1 VIGAGDDVA
10 IFREKIVK
18 IDEDLTAVA
27 AFTDAERFAD
37 VRKHVDPKWVREALE
52 ATGTAT
58 VRRRRLPAEQVVWL
72 VIGMAMFREWPIH
85 DLVGRLKLV
94 LPGRTKT
101 VVPST
106 VAEAREKVGA
116 DPLER
121 LFEMCA
127 RKWAHQ
133 SARRHAWRGLA
144 MYGVDCST
152 LRVADSTQNRAHF
165 GGSDGRSGESGY
177 PMLRLAT
184 LMAVRSHLLA
194 SAAFGRFE
202 DSEIVLTSSLWRE
215 VPDDSLVLVDR
226 NFLAAGILVPL
237 VRDGRNRHWMTR
249 AKTTTKWSVLE
260 SLGKGDDLVELQISA
275 EARSMDPS
283 LPKTYVARAI
293 KYQRKGFQPQTVLT
307 SLTDA
312 RQFPAKDVVARYH
325 ERWELELGYDE
336 IKTKMLDRQETIR
349 SRTVAG
355 VGQEL
360 WGILLAYNLIRLE
373 MERTA
378 DDLGVEPTQ
387 ISFVSA
393 MRLICD
399 TWVWCSIASA
409 GAIPARLNTMRD
421 FFTRLVLP
429 PRRSARNYPR
439 AVKIKMSNYAR
450 KLPKPRQPS

>member
-1 VIGAGDDVA
+1 
-10 IFREKIVK
+10 VK
-18 IDEDLTAVA
+18 IDEDLAAVA
-27 AFTDAERFAD
+27 AFTEADQFAD

-72 VIGMAMFREWPIH
+72 VIGMAMFRNWPIH

-106 VAEAREKVGA
+106 VAEARVKVGA
-116 DPLER
+116 EPLER

-127 RKWAHQ
+127 QKWAHA
-133 SARRHAWRGLA
+133 SARRYAWRGLA
-144 MYGVDCST
+144 MYGVDGST

-165 GGSDGRSGESGY
+165 GGAEGRSGDSGY
-177 PMLRLAT
+177 PLVRLAA

-194 SAAFGRFE
+194 AASFGRFE

-215 VPDDSLVLVDR
+215 VPDNSLVLVDR

-249 AKTTTKWSVLE
+249 AKSTTKWTVLE
-260 SLGKGDDLVELQISA
+260 SIAPGDDLIELQISA

-293 KYQRKGFQPQTVLT
+293 KYQRKGFKPQTVLT

-312 RQFPAKDVVARYH
+312 KEYPAKEVVARYH

-349 SRTVAG
+349 SRTVDG

-409 GAIPARLNTMRD
+409 GAIPTRLKTMRE

-429 PRRSARNYPR
+429 ARRSNRSYPR

-450 KLPKPRQPS
+450 KRPLPRARA

>member
-1 VIGAGDDVA
+1 
-10 IFREKIVK
+10 
-18 IDEDLTAVA
+18 
-27 AFTDAERFAD
+27 
-37 VRKHVDPKWVREALE
+37 
-52 ATGTAT
+52 
-58 VRRRRLPAEQVVWL
+58 
-72 VIGMAMFREWPIH
+72 
-85 DLVGRLKLV
+85 
-94 LPGRTKT
+94 
-101 VVPST
+101 

-116 DPLER
+116 EPLER
-121 LFEMCA
+121 LFDMSA
-127 RKWAHQ
+127 RKWAHA

-152 LRVADSTQNRAHF
+152 LRVADSKPNRDHF
-165 GGSDGRSGESGY
+165 GGSEGRSGESGY

-194 SAAFGRFE
+194 SASFGRFE

-249 AKTTTKWSVLE
+249 AKTTSKWTVLE
-260 SLGKGDDLVELQISA
+260 SMAPGDDLVELQISA

-293 KYQRKGFQPQTVLT
+293 KYQRKGFQPQTLLT
-307 SLTDA
+307 SLTDGK
-312 RQFPAKDVVARYH
+312 RYPAKDVVARYH

-336 IKTKMLDRQETIR
+336 IKTDMLDRQETIR
-349 SRTVAG
+349 SRTVDG
-355 VGQEL
+355 VEQEL

-387 ISFVSA
+387 ISFVSS

-409 GAIPARLNTMRD
+409 GAIPTRLNTMREL
-421 FFTRLVLP
+421 FTRLVLP
-429 PRRSARNYPR
+429 ARRPNRTYPR
-439 AVKIKMSNYAR
+439 AVKIKMTNYAR
-450 KLPKPRQPS
+450 KAPRQRGRS

>member
-1 VIGAGDDVA
+1 V
-10 IFREKIVK
+10 R
-18 IDEDLTAVA
+18 IDENLAAVA
-27 AFTDAERFAD
+27 AFAEAGQFDD

-72 VIGMAMFREWPIH
+72 VIGMAMFRKWPIH
-85 DLVGRLKLV
+85 DLVGRLNLV
-94 LPGRTKT
+94 LPGRTRT

-106 VAEAREKVGA
+106 VAEAREKLGA
-116 DPLER
+116 EPLEQ
-121 LFEMCA
+121 LFEMSA
-127 RKWAHQ
+127 RKWAHE

-152 LRVADSTQNRAHF
+152 MRVADSKQNRDHF
-165 GGSDGRSGESGY
+165 GSSEGRSGESGY

-194 SAAFGRFE
+194 NAAFGRFE
-202 DSEIVLTSSLWRE
+202 DSEPVLTSSLWRE

-249 AKTTTKWSVLE
+249 AKTTTKWTVLE
-260 SLGKGDDLVELQISA
+260 SMAPGDDLVELEISA
-275 EARSMDPS
+275 QARSMDPS

-293 KYQRKGFQPQTVLT
+293 KYQRKGFQPQTMLT

-312 RQFPAKDVVARYH
+312 KKYPAKDVVERYH

-336 IKTKMLDRQETIR
+336 IKTEMLDRQETIR
-349 SRTVAG
+349 SRTVDG

-387 ISFVSA
+387 ISFVSS

-409 GAIPARLNTMRD
+409 GAIPTRLNTMREL
-421 FFTRLVLP
+421 FTRLVLP
-429 PRRSARNYPR
+429 ARRPNRSYPR
-439 AVKIKMSNYAR
+439 AVKIKMTNYAR
-450 KLPKPRQPS
+450 KAPRARGRS

>member
-1 VIGAGDDVA
+1 
-10 IFREKIVK
+10 
-18 IDEDLTAVA
+18 
-27 AFTDAERFAD
+27 
-37 VRKHVDPKWVREALE
+37 
-52 ATGTAT
+52 
-58 VRRRRLPAEQVVWL
+58 
-72 VIGMAMFREWPIH
+72 
-85 DLVGRLKLV
+85 
-94 LPGRTKT
+94 
-101 VVPST
+101 
-106 VAEAREKVGA
+106 
-116 DPLER
+116 
-121 LFEMCA
+121 
-127 RKWAHQ
+127 
-133 SARRHAWRGLA
+133 
-144 MYGVDCST
+144 MYGVDGST
-152 LRVADSTQNRAHF
+152 LRVADSKQNRDHF
-165 GGSDGRSGESGY
+165 GGAEGRSGDSGY
-177 PMLRLAT
+177 PLVRLAA

-194 SAAFGRFE
+194 AASFGRFE

-249 AKTTTKWSVLE
+249 AKSTTRWTVLE
-260 SLGKGDDLVELQISA
+260 SIAPGDDLVELQISA

-293 KYQRKGFQPQTVLT
+293 KYQRKGFKPQTVLT
-307 SLTDA
+307 SLIDPK
-312 RQFPAKDVVARYH
+312 QYPAKDVVTRYH

-349 SRTVAG
+349 SRTVEG

-399 TWVWCSIASA
+399 TWIWCSIASP
-409 GAIPARLNTMRD
+409 GAIPARLNTMRE

-429 PRRSARNYPR
+429 ARRSNRSYPR

-450 KLPKPRQPS
+450 KRPVPRGRS

>member
-399 TWVWCSIASA
+399 TWV
-409 GAIPARLNTMRD
+409 GARSHLRVPFPRD
-421 FFTRLVLP
+421 
-429 PRRSARNYPR
+429 
-439 AVKIKMSNYAR
+439 
-450 KLPKPRQPS
+450 

>member
-1 VIGAGDDVA
+1 ME
-10 IFREKIVK
+10 RSSEEKIVTL
-18 IDEDLTAVA
+18 DEDLAAVA
-27 AFTDAERFAD
+27 AFTEAGQFAD

-72 VIGMAMFREWPIH
+72 VIGMAMFRKWPIH
-85 DLVGRLKLV
+85 DLVGRLNLV
-94 LPGRTKT
+94 LPGRTRT

-106 VAEAREKVGA
+106 VAEAREKLGA
-116 DPLER
+116 EPLEQ
-121 LFEMCA
+121 LFEMSA
-127 RKWAHQ
+127 RKWAHE

-152 LRVADSTQNRAHF
+152 LRVADSKQNRDHF
-165 GGSDGRSGESGY
+165 GSSEGRSGESGY

-194 SAAFGRFE
+194 NAAFGRFE
-202 DSEIVLTSSLWRE
+202 DSEPVLTSSLWRE

-226 NFLAAGILVPL
+226 NFLTAGILVPL

-249 AKTTTKWSVLE
+249 AKTTTKWVVLE
-260 SLGKGDDLVELQISA
+260 SMAPGDDLVELQISA

-283 LPKTYVARAI
+283 LPKTYVVRAI
-293 KYQRKGFQPQTVLT
+293 KYQRKGFQPQTMLT

-312 RQFPAKDVVARYH
+312 TKYPAKDVVARYH

-336 IKTKMLDRQETIR
+336 IKTEMLDRQETIR
-349 SRTVAG
+349 SRTVDG

-393 MRLICD
+393 MRLVCD
-399 TWVWCSIASA
+399 TWVWCSIASS

-421 FFTRLVLP
+421 LFTRLVLP
-429 PRRSARNYPR
+429 ARRSVRSYPR

-450 KLPKPRQPS
+450 KLPTSRGRS